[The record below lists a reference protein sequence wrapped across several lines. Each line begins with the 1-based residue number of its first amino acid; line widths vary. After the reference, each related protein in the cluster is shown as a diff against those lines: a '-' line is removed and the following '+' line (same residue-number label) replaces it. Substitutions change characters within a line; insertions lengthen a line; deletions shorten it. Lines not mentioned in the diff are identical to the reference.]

1 MRNRIGHSRFDEMKV
16 KKGKTWQMGLRYF
29 DEFVK
34 RNFNEDE
41 IEEVNIPLVTPPALS
56 FSGV

>member
-1 MRNRIGHSRFDEMKV
+1 MKV

-41 IEEVNIPLVTPPALS
+41 DEEINIP
-56 FSGV
+56 